1 MKKYDILNTVEGA
14 LKDALTG
21 IEEDSMFNAEIAHRI
36 DRKEKRRK
44 QRKES
49 MDEILRKEEE
59 NQHQNTE
66 DYMALLES
74 DLEAQRIAEAERE
87 AEAKLQEEEE
97 AKAKNEAEAK
107 AKRIAQKNEEDRKK
121 KKEEKERKEKK
132 KAEGAKKAEERRQRN
147 VAINSKVQK
156 EVKEDRDKKLLNFR
170 RSFLASKY
178 VETYFSDMDVIMH
191 PRMEIS
197 LDKKDINYEM
207 SIEHQKESTFV
218 RAINKV
224 APSFKRYG
232 VQGISDKE
240 IEDKNFAFEGKS
252 CLDFITVKMNQNLQ
266 GINGNIDLEEQ
277 IFTALKKGIFIASKD
292 TKFKYC
298 SEEDIK
304 NAIKEGWSIKEY
316 KFLGVTPSGIAQRA
330 FIFLVSGIF
339 DKNGK
344 YNKIPDSFA
353 REVLNEASG
362 KCYGKYFLDK
372 NDEFVVS
379 EKSSDIYKLAVRQM
393 LGYPSCKEVA
403 YVKNAIIFDNMA
415 EDASYLSKEGKVVK
429 IDSCLDGTSFTNDSL
444 FKGINIPTFYLAG
457 KVFQSRNKGALKAS
471 SQIKSQRDLVI
482 LAKAIVDRH
491 KGGLKGLISENK
503 IEIIYEDKKYSSSEV
518 TQELFDNVLKDIEMI
533 GDNNCFKMKGDRGFA
548 LTALK
553 LGHESQ
559 SSMNSVL
566 IAMMQACDIER
577 TNEFLFA
584 SSKKY
589 ICSQF
594 KQIGINVIL
603 DEEQN
608 VTEIAIDNSVKKSNN
623 SQMINWL
630 LDSVEDIDLI
640 APQLRKTAINNMMQS
655 IKNKISYLNFPID
668 CKYSAIEADIAP
680 VVCGQRI
687 LAFDECYMPSY
698 EAGIRLIGIR
708 HPVSTINSM
717 MKFKNVS
724 LEEIFNRI
732 DSLRCKGL
740 IKKFLKNFFA
750 KAQDYTIIPASKDC
764 QNVTD
769 GCDFDM
775 DAFILIKEPEV
786 VDILWD
792 RDIVMPYIDEDRK
805 VDKDNGTL
813 FKYDCHEEAHRL
825 LINKG
830 EDPLMSLIMADSI
843 EKDKEADAKRV
854 TTSAKKISS
863 NWSKFKTSK
872 NSKAL
877 NNSSFSSAPED
888 IFSIIKKQMQTEN
901 EPIGKISTNMY
912 QLCNILSTLRDPEVS
927 SEYKKKIAAVFKF
940 ELDCSGKSDYVSP
953 LTDLIHISEEGHKII
968 ELSKEVSGKVYRAFL
983 NSNGSVKSVT
993 AYITDIVTMLNRFA
1007 GETSIDA
1014 AKKAYVI
1021 YNIFKMTHVIVSYG
1035 SDKTMV
1041 CEKHTASDNLFRDI
1055 VEGFEEKGIKINGDN
1070 IYDVDLLD
1078 MTQKSRTALGDLNN
1092 YSVKQIKQIIE
1103 ALHEER
1109 RKGNAGKPIT
1119 FDGKKISKFVVTDSL
1134 FRIKEN
1140 LVNFTNELVVLVMD
1154 ELLAKVMADDAK
1166 EKRAKVMDKAF
1177 NVAGGVKNAEK
1188 LLRVF
1193 DSTNVSIIQMETIL
1207 RGNSRD
1213 IEETKE
1219 EKQNRYSNVSYYKK
1233 AAIDKIRNTAYCV
1246 ISDFIDPS
1254 NSLSPKAQIGLF
1266 LFAYLANKFELGMK
1280 QEIKEVPG
1288 MNNKFLDIFEEC
1300 IRAYLFET
1308 GKEYRNFSKIET
1320 ALDGNKLLKF
1330 SELEGKNVSI
1340 YESFGATADGIL
1352 VSVADKHI
1360 TCEGEVVFENGNA
1373 YVAYT
1378 NEIAMNPDA
1387 GIMLGCKTTDEH
1399 SFLAEEMLDDRK
1411 AFTHGVMRNI
1421 NGAAGKN
1428 TVVAT
1433 DRDGNDVYAI
1443 QVYCH
1448 QIFEDV
1454 LTGSEVNILSHA
1466 DGEEGEE
1473 KLSAVITASN
1483 EEITDLVQ
1491 DCLDY
1496 LDGNIK
1502 EEDTVNVSYD
1512 NEDDEDFFSNSSE
1525 SFAAEETED
1534 NAEEEAA
1541 VENNTEEDDE
1551 DGFFDMDSI
1560 DWNL

>member
-1 MKKYDILNTVEGA
+1 MKKFINNIMKEA
-14 LKDALTG
+14 FA
-21 IEEDSMFNAEIAHRI
+21 NAEV
-36 DRKEKRRK
+36 
-44 QRKES
+44 
-49 MDEILRKEEE
+49 RKEEE
-59 NQHQNTE
+59 LKKERAKRVSQE
-66 DYMALLES
+66 KEES
-74 DLEAQRIAEAERE
+74 RKNKKKDQEKKAE
-87 AEAKLQEEEE
+87 KK
-97 AKAKNEAEAK
+97 AKA
-107 AKRIAQKNEEDRKK
+107 
-121 KKEEKERKEKK
+121 EEKAKEKK
-132 KAEGAKKAEERRQRN
+132 RHN
-147 VAINSKVQK
+147 VAINHRMNEEAK
-156 EVKEDRDKKLLNFR
+156 EERDKKLLAFH

-178 VETYFSDMDVIMH
+178 VESYFSDMDVIMH

-232 VQGISDKE
+232 VQGVINKE
-240 IEDKNFAFEGKS
+240 VEDKNFAFEGKS

-277 IFTALKKGIFIASKD
+277 IFTELKKGIFIASKD
-292 TKFKYC
+292 TKFKHC
-298 SEEDIK
+298 REEDIK
-304 NAIKEGWSIKEY
+304 NTIKEGWRIKEY

-339 DKNGK
+339 DENGN

-362 KCYGKYFLDK
+362 KCYNKYFLDK
-372 NDEFVVS
+372 NDEFIVS

-415 EDASYLSKEGKVVK
+415 EDASYLSEDGKIVK
-429 IDSCLDGTSFTNDSL
+429 IDSCLDGTSFVSDSL
-444 FKGINIPTFYLAG
+444 FKGIDIPTFYLTG

-491 KGGLKGLISENK
+491 KGGLKGLINENK
-503 IEIIYEDKKYSSSEV
+503 IEIIYEDRKYSSSEV

-533 GDNNCFKMKGDRGFA
+533 GDNNCFKMKGDKGFA

-577 TNEFLFA
+577 TNNFLFA

-594 KQIGINVIL
+594 RQIGINVIL
-603 DEEQN
+603 DEDQN
-608 VTEIAIDNSVKKSNN
+608 VTGIEIDNSIKKSNN

-680 VVCGQRI
+680 VVCGQRL
-687 LAFDECYMPSY
+687 LAFDECYMSSY

-830 EDPLMSLIMADSI
+830 EDPVMSLIMADNRA
-843 EKDKEADAKRV
+843 KDKEADAKRV

-940 ELDCSGKSDYVSP
+940 ELDCSGKSDYISP

-1041 CEKHTASDNLFRDI
+1041 CEKHSASDNLIRDI
-1055 VEGFEEKGIKINGDN
+1055 VEGFKEKGIKINGDN
-1070 IYDVDLLD
+1070 IYDVNLLD

-1092 YSVKQIKQIIE
+1092 YSVKQIKQIIGS
-1103 ALHEER
+1103 LHEER

-1119 FDGKKISKFVVTDSL
+1119 FNGKKISKFVVTDSL

-1140 LVNFTNELVVLVMD
+1140 LVDFTNELVVLVMD

-1193 DSTNVSIIQMETIL
+1193 DNTNVSIIQIETIL

-1219 EKQNRYSNVSYYKK
+1219 EQQKRYSNVSYYKK

-1288 MNNKFLDIFEEC
+1288 INNKFLDIFEEC

-1320 ALDGNKLLKF
+1320 AFDGNKLLKF

-1340 YESFGATADGIL
+1340 CESFGATEDGIL

-1360 TCEGEVVFENGNA
+1360 TCEGEIVFENGNA

-1378 NEIAMNPDA
+1378 NEIVMNPDA
-1387 GIMLGCKTTDEH
+1387 GIMLGAKTNDEK
-1399 SFLAEEMLDDRK
+1399 SYLAEEMLDDRK

-1428 TVVAT
+1428 TVVST
-1433 DRDGNDVYAI
+1433 DEEGNDVYAI

-1466 DGEEGEE
+1466 YGEEGEE

-1483 EEITDLVQ
+1483 EEITDLIQ

-1496 LDGNIK
+1496 LNGDIK
-1502 EEDTVNVSYD
+1502 EKDTGNVSY
-1512 NEDDEDFFSNSSE
+1512 EDADFFSNSSE

-1541 VENNTEEDDE
+1541 VGNNTEDEE
-1551 DGFFDMDSI
+1551 DGFFDMGSI

>member
-1 MKKYDILNTVEGA
+1 MNKFINDV
-14 LKDALTG
+14 
-21 IEEDSMFNAEIAHRI
+21 MAEAFAKAEVI
-36 DRKEKRRK
+36 
-44 QRKES
+44 
-49 MDEILRKEEE
+49 KEEE
-59 NQHQNTE
+59 LKKE
-66 DYMALLES
+66 RAKRV
-74 DLEAQRIAEAERE
+74 AQEKKECRSNKKKE
-87 AEAKLQEEEE
+87 QEEKAQKKVVAEQKAEEKKKKNVAINHKMNEE
-97 AKAKNEAEAK
+97 AKALN
-107 AKRIAQKNEEDRKK
+107 
-121 KKEEKERKEKK
+121 
-132 KAEGAKKAEERRQRN
+132 
-147 VAINSKVQK
+147 
-156 EVKEDRDKKLLNFR
+156 DKKLLSFR

-178 VETYFSDMDVIMH
+178 VESYFSDMDVIMH

-197 LDKKDINYEM
+197 LDKKDINYDM

-218 RAINKV
+218 RAIDKV
-224 APSFKRYG
+224 ASGYKRYG
-232 VQGISDKE
+232 IQGVVDKE

-277 IFTALKKGIFIASKD
+277 IFTALKKGIFIAIKD

-298 SEEDIK
+298 REEDVK
-304 NAIKEGWSIKEY
+304 HTIKEGWRIKEY

-339 DKNGK
+339 DENGN

-415 EDASYLSKEGKVVK
+415 EDASFTNEDGKAVK
-429 IDSCLDGTSFTNDSL
+429 MDSCLDGTSFVSDSL
-444 FKGINIPTFYLAG
+444 FKGIDIPTFYLQG

-491 KGGLKGLISENK
+491 KGGLKGLINENK
-503 IEIIYEDKKYSSSEV
+503 IEIIYEDRRYSSSEV
-518 TQELFDNVLKDIEMI
+518 TPELFDNVLKDIEMI
-533 GDNNCFKMKGDRGFA
+533 GDNNCFKMKGDTGFA

-577 TNEFLFA
+577 TNKFLFA

-608 VTEIAIDNSVKKSNN
+608 VTEIDIDNSVKKSNN

-680 VVCGQRI
+680 VVCGQRL

-786 VDILWD
+786 VDILCD

-830 EDPLMSLIMADSI
+830 EDPLMSLIMADNI
-843 EKDKEADAKRV
+843 QKDKEADAKRV

-927 SEYKKKIAAVFKF
+927 SAYKKKIAAVFKF
-940 ELDCSGKSDYVSP
+940 ELDCSGESDYISP

-1041 CEKHTASDNLFRDI
+1041 CENHSASDNLIRDI
-1055 VEGFEEKGIKINGDN
+1055 VEGFKEKGIKINGDN
-1070 IYDVDLLD
+1070 IYDVNLLD
-1078 MTQKSRTALGDLNN
+1078 MTQKSRTALADLNDC
-1092 YSVKQIKQIIE
+1092 SVKQIKQIIE

-1119 FDGKKISKFVVTDSL
+1119 FNGKKISKFVVTDSL

-1140 LVNFTNELVVLVMD
+1140 LVDFTNELVVLVMD

-1177 NVAGGVKNAEK
+1177 NIAGGVKNAEK

-1193 DSTNVSIIQMETIL
+1193 DNTNVSIIQMETIL

-1219 EKQNRYSNVSYYKK
+1219 EKQKRYSNVSYYKK

-1280 QEIKEVPG
+1280 QEIKAAPG
-1288 MNNKFLDIFEEC
+1288 INNKFLDIFEEC

-1330 SELEGKNVSI
+1330 AELEGKNVSI
-1340 YESFGATADGIL
+1340 YDSFGATADGIL

-1387 GIMLGCKTTDEH
+1387 GIMLGCKTNDEN
-1399 SFLAEEMLDDRK
+1399 SYLAEEMLDDRK
-1411 AFTHGVMRNI
+1411 AFTHGVMRNV
-1421 NGAAGKN
+1421 NGTAGKN

-1433 DRDGNDVYAI
+1433 DENGNDVYAI

-1466 DGEEGEE
+1466 YGEEGSE

-1483 EEITDLVQ
+1483 EEITDLIQ

-1502 EEDTVNVSYD
+1502 EEDTVNVSY
-1512 NEDDEDFFSNSSE
+1512 EDEDFFSNSSE

-1541 VENNTEEDDE
+1541 VENNTEDEEDYGDEE

>member
-1 MKKYDILNTVEGA
+1 MNKFINDVMK
-14 LKDALTG
+14 
-21 IEEDSMFNAEIAHRI
+21 
-36 DRKEKRRK
+36 
-44 QRKES
+44 
-49 MDEILRKEEE
+49 
-59 NQHQNTE
+59 
-66 DYMALLES
+66 
-74 DLEAQRIAEAERE
+74 EAF
-87 AEAKLQEEEE
+87 
-97 AKAKNEAEAK
+97 AKAEVN
-107 AKRIAQKNEEDRKK
+107 
-121 KKEEKERKEKK
+121 
-132 KAEGAKKAEERRQRN
+132 
-147 VAINSKVQK
+147 K
-156 EVKEDRDKKLLNFR
+156 EVKEKKERDKRVAQEKEESRKNKKEKQQEKQKRKEEAEQKAAERRKRNVDINHKMNKEVKEERDKKLLGFK

-178 VETYFSDMDVIMH
+178 VESYFSDMDVIMH

-218 RAINKV
+218 RAIDKV
-224 APSFKRYG
+224 ASGYKRYG
-232 VQGISDKE
+232 VQGVVDKA
-240 IEDKNFAFEGKS
+240 IEDRHFAFEGKS

-277 IFTALKKGIFIASKD
+277 IFTELKKGIFIASKD

-298 SEEDIK
+298 REEDIK
-304 NAIKEGWSIKEY
+304 NTIKEGWIIKEY

-339 DKNGK
+339 DENGN

-362 KCYGKYFLDK
+362 NCYGKYFLDK
-372 NDEFVVS
+372 NDEFIVS
-379 EKSSDIYKLAVRQM
+379 EKESDIYKLAIRQM

-415 EDASYLSKEGKVVK
+415 EDASFTNEDGKVVK

-482 LAKAIVDRH
+482 LAKAIVNRH
-491 KGGLKGLISENK
+491 KGGLKGLINENK
-503 IEIIYEDKKYSSSEV
+503 IEIIYEDRRYSSSEV
-518 TQELFDNVLKDIEMI
+518 TPELFDNVLKDIEMI
-533 GDNNCFKMKGDRGFA
+533 GDNNCFKMKGDTGFA

-577 TNEFLFA
+577 TNKFLFE

-594 KQIGINVIL
+594 RQIGINVIL
-603 DEEQN
+603 DDEGN
-608 VTEIAIDNSVKKSNN
+608 VIEIEIDNSVKKSNN

-680 VVCGQRI
+680 VVCGQRL

-698 EAGIRLIGIR
+698 EADIRLIGIR

-830 EDPLMSLIMADSI
+830 EDPLMSLIMADNI
-843 EKDKEADAKRV
+843 AKDKEADAKRTV

-912 QLCNILSTLRDPEVS
+912 QLCNILSTLRDTEVS
-927 SEYKKKIAAVFKF
+927 SAYKKKIAAVFKF
-940 ELDCSGKSDYVSP
+940 ELDCSGESDYISP

-1041 CEKHTASDNLFRDI
+1041 CENHSASDNLIRDI
-1055 VEGFEEKGIKINGDN
+1055 VEGFKEKGIKINGDN
-1070 IYDVDLLD
+1070 IYDVNLLD
-1078 MTQKSRTALGDLNN
+1078 MTQKSRTALADLNDC
-1092 YSVKQIKQIIE
+1092 SVKQIKQIIE

-1119 FDGKKISKFVVTDSL
+1119 FNGKKISKFVVTDSL

-1188 LLRVF
+1188 FLRVF
-1193 DSTNVSIIQMETIL
+1193 DSTNVSIIQIETIL

-1219 EKQNRYSNVSYYKK
+1219 EQQKRYSNVSYYKK

-1246 ISDFIDPS
+1246 LSDFIDP
-1254 NSLSPKAQIGLF
+1254 NNILSPKAQIGLF

-1280 QEIKEVPG
+1280 QEIKAVPG
-1288 MNNKFLDIFEEC
+1288 INNKFLDIFEEC

-1330 SELEGKNVSI
+1330 AELEGKNVSI

-1378 NEIAMNPDA
+1378 NEITINPDA
-1387 GIMLGCKTTDEH
+1387 GIMLGAKTNDEN

-1483 EEITDLVQ
+1483 EEITDLIQ

-1502 EEDTVNVSYD
+1502 KEDTVNVSY
-1512 NEDDEDFFSNSSE
+1512 EDEDADFFSNSSE

-1541 VENNTEEDDE
+1541 VENNTEDEEDYGDEE

>member
-1 MKKYDILNTVEGA
+1 MEKNKIN
-14 LKDALTG
+14 K
-21 IEEDSMFNAEIAHRI
+21 IMEEAFAKAEVNKEV
-36 DRKEKRRK
+36 KEK
-44 QRKES
+44 KE
-49 MDEILRKEEE
+49 R
-59 NQHQNTE
+59 
-66 DYMALLES
+66 
-74 DLEAQRIAEAERE
+74 
-87 AEAKLQEEEE
+87 
-97 AKAKNEAEAK
+97 
-107 AKRIAQKNEEDRKK
+107 AKRVAQEKKDCRNNK
-121 KKEEKERKEKK
+121 KKEQQEKAQKKAVAEQKAKEKK
-132 KAEGAKKAEERRQRN
+132 EHN
-147 VAINSKVQK
+147 VAINSRMNAEARENK
-156 EVKEDRDKKLLNFR
+156 DKKLLTFH

-178 VETYFSDMDVIMH
+178 VESYFSDMDVIMH

-197 LDKKDINYEM
+197 LDRKDINYEM

-232 VQGISDKE
+232 VQGIANKS
-240 IEDKNFAFEGKS
+240 IEDKHFAFEGKS

-277 IFTALKKGIFIASKD
+277 IFTALKKGILVASKD
-292 TKFKYC
+292 AKFKYC
-298 SEEDIK
+298 HEEDIDK
-304 NAIKEGWSIKEY
+304 DIKEGWNVKEY

-339 DKNGK
+339 DENGN

-362 KCYGKYFLDK
+362 NCYGKYFLDK
-372 NDEFVVS
+372 NDEFIVS

-415 EDASYLSKEGKVVK
+415 EDASFTNEDGKAVK
-429 IDSCLDGTSFTNDSL
+429 MDSCLDGTSFVSDHL
-444 FKGINIPTFYLAG
+444 FKGIDIPAFYLQG

-491 KGGLKGLISENK
+491 KGGLKGLINENK
-503 IEIIYEDKKYSSSEV
+503 IEIIYEDRRYSSSEV

-533 GDNNCFKMKGDRGFA
+533 GDNNCFKMKGDKGFA

-566 IAMMQACDIER
+566 IAIMQACDIER
-577 TNEFLFA
+577 TNNFLFA

-594 KQIGINVIL
+594 RQIGRNVIL

-687 LAFDECYMPSY
+687 LAFDECYMSSY

-843 EKDKEADAKRV
+843 EKDKEADAKRTV

-940 ELDCSGKSDYVSP
+940 ELDCSGESDYISP

-1021 YNIFKMTHVIVSYG
+1021 YNIFKMTHIIVSYG

-1041 CEKHTASDNLFRDI
+1041 CEQHTASDNLFRDI
-1055 VEGFEEKGIKINGDN
+1055 VEGFKEKGIKVNGDN
-1070 IYDVDLLD
+1070 IYAIGLLD
-1078 MTQKSRTALGDLNN
+1078 MAQKSRTALGDLNN

-1188 LLRVF
+1188 LLKVF

-1219 EKQNRYSNVSYYKK
+1219 EQQKRYSNVSYYKK

-1246 ISDFIDPS
+1246 ISDFINPN

-1280 QEIKEVPG
+1280 QEIKAVPG
-1288 MNNKFLDIFEEC
+1288 INNKFLDIFEEC

-1387 GIMLGCKTTDEH
+1387 GIMLGCKTADEH

-1466 DGEEGEE
+1466 YGEEGEE
-1473 KLSAVITASN
+1473 ELSAVITASN
-1483 EEITDLVQ
+1483 EEITDLIQ

-1502 EEDTVNVSYD
+1502 EEDTVNVSY
-1512 NEDDEDFFSNSSE
+1512 EDEDFFSNSSE
-1525 SFAAEETED
+1525 SFVAEETED

-1541 VENNTEEDDE
+1541 VENNTEDEEDYGDEE

>member
-1 MKKYDILNTVEGA
+1 MNKFINDVMKEA
-14 LKDALTG
+14 FA
-21 IEEDSMFNAEIAHRI
+21 NAEV
-36 DRKEKRRK
+36 
-44 QRKES
+44 
-49 MDEILRKEEE
+49 RKEEE
-59 NQHQNTE
+59 
-66 DYMALLES
+66 LKK
-74 DLEAQRIAEAERE
+74 ER
-87 AEAKLQEEEE
+87 
-97 AKAKNEAEAK
+97 
-107 AKRIAQKNEEDRKK
+107 AKRVAQEKKECRSNK
-121 KKEEKERKEKK
+121 KKEQEEKAQK
-132 KAEGAKKAEERRQRN
+132 KAEGAKKAEERRKRN
-147 VAINSKVQK
+147 LEIYRRIDEEAK
-156 EVKEDRDKKLLNFR
+156 ENRDKKLLTFK

-178 VETYFSDMDVIMH
+178 VESYFSDMDVIMH

-197 LDKKDINYEM
+197 LDKKDINYDM

-218 RAINKV
+218 RAIDKV
-224 APSFKRYG
+224 ASGYKRYG
-232 VQGISDKE
+232 VKGVINKA

-277 IFTALKKGIFIASKD
+277 IFTALKKGIFIANKD
-292 TKFKYC
+292 AKFKYC
-298 SEEDIK
+298 NEEDIQK
-304 NAIKEGWSIKEY
+304 SIKEGWRIKEY

-339 DKNGK
+339 DENGN

-362 KCYGKYFLDK
+362 NCYGKYFLDK
-372 NDEFVVS
+372 NDEFIVS

-415 EDASYLSKEGKVVK
+415 EDASFTNEDGKAIK
-429 IDSCLDGTSFTNDSL
+429 MDSCLDGTSFVSDSL
-444 FKGINIPTFYLAG
+444 FKGIDIPTFYLQG

-491 KGGLKGLISENK
+491 KGGLKGLINENK
-503 IEIIYEDKKYSSSEV
+503 IEIIYEDRRYSSSEV
-518 TQELFDNVLKDIEMI
+518 TPELFDNVLKDIEMI
-533 GDNNCFKMKGDRGFA
+533 GDNNCFKMKGDTGFA

-577 TNEFLFA
+577 TNKFLFA

-608 VTEIAIDNSVKKSNN
+608 VTEIEIDNSIKKSNN

-687 LAFDECYMPSY
+687 LAFDECYMSSY
-698 EAGIRLIGIR
+698 EADIRLIGIR

-792 RDIVMPYIDEDRK
+792 RDIVMPYIDEGRK

-830 EDPLMSLIMADSI
+830 EDPLMSLIMADNI

-927 SEYKKKIAAVFKF
+927 SAYKKKIAAVFKF
-940 ELDCSGKSDYVSP
+940 ELDCSGESDYISP

-1041 CEKHTASDNLFRDI
+1041 CENHSASDNLIRDI
-1055 VEGFEEKGIKINGDN
+1055 VEGFEERGIKINGDN
-1070 IYDVDLLD
+1070 IYDVNLLD
-1078 MTQKSRTALGDLNN
+1078 MTQKSRTALADLNDC
-1092 YSVKQIKQIIE
+1092 SVKQIKQIIE

-1119 FDGKKISKFVVTDSL
+1119 FNGKKISKFVVTDSL

-1166 EKRAKVMDKAF
+1166 EKRAKVMNKAF

-1193 DSTNVSIIQMETIL
+1193 DNTNVSIIQMETIL

-1280 QEIKEVPG
+1280 QEIKAAPG
-1288 MNNKFLDIFEEC
+1288 INNKFLDIFEEC

-1340 YESFGATADGIL
+1340 CESFGATADGIL

-1378 NEIAMNPDA
+1378 NEIAINPDA
-1387 GIMLGCKTTDEH
+1387 GIMLGCKTNDEN
-1399 SFLAEEMLDDRK
+1399 SYLAEEMLDDRK
-1411 AFTHGVMRNI
+1411 AFTHGVMRNVK
-1421 NGAAGKN
+1421 GAAGKN
-1428 TVVAT
+1428 TVVTT
-1433 DRDGNDVYAI
+1433 DEDGNDVYAI

-1466 DGEEGEE
+1466 YGEEGSE

-1483 EEITDLVQ
+1483 EEITDLIQ

-1496 LDGNIK
+1496 LNGDIK
-1502 EEDTVNVSYD
+1502 EEDTVNVSY
-1512 NEDDEDFFSNSSE
+1512 EDEDADFFSNSSE

-1541 VENNTEEDDE
+1541 VENNTEDEEDYGDEE